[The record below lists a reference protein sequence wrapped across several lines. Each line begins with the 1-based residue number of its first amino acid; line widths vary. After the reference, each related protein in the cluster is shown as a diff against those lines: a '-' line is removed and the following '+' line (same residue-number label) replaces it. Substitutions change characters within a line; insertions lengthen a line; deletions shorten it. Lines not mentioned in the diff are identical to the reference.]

1 MTARAPGVERRATR
15 KGSHDHEYI
24 HKQDGQRCRDDR
36 SAVRIG
42 ERSDD
47 ADKVAGLK
55 TGVDEKTHRHQA
67 LGLHGQR

>member
-1 MTARAPGVERRATR
+1 MVARAPGVEHRATR

-55 TGVDEKTHRHQA
+55 TGVNEKAHGHQA
-67 LGLHGQR
+67 FSLRGQR